1 MPARRAAT
9 LCRAL
14 CKRVRRAP
22 RPRKRKNL
30 PSFFHGLQVSYSL
43 CDAPSPGHGV
53 THGAAAAPAAPVAC
67 SGCAHLSLLR
77 PAPGL
82 GSGRPQRP
90 ARQVSES
97 PAPGAERELDR
108 PRAAPGASS
117 ASRTR
122 RKSQM
127 ESPGTGGLSAHGVTA
142 AGAPVLGAL
151 TPRRVPPRA
160 ASDKVDSAA
169 QCSRFHA
176 ANPDEPEPRFPC
188 LHAAATLGPR
198 GSRGAVVAQR
208 CLPGL
213 LAE

>member
-1 MPARRAAT
+1 
-9 LCRAL
+9 
-14 CKRVRRAP
+14 
-22 RPRKRKNL
+22 
-30 PSFFHGLQVSYSL
+30 
-43 CDAPSPGHGV
+43 
-53 THGAAAAPAAPVAC
+53 
-67 SGCAHLSLLR
+67 
-77 PAPGL
+77 
-82 GSGRPQRP
+82 
-90 ARQVSES
+90 
-97 PAPGAERELDR
+97 
-108 PRAAPGASS
+108 
-117 ASRTR
+117 
-122 RKSQM
+122 M

-160 ASDKVDSAA
+160 ASDKVDCAA

>member
-1 MPARRAAT
+1 
-9 LCRAL
+9 
-14 CKRVRRAP
+14 
-22 RPRKRKNL
+22 
-30 PSFFHGLQVSYSL
+30 
-43 CDAPSPGHGV
+43 
-53 THGAAAAPAAPVAC
+53 
-67 SGCAHLSLLR
+67 
-77 PAPGL
+77 
-82 GSGRPQRP
+82 
-90 ARQVSES
+90 
-97 PAPGAERELDR
+97 
-108 PRAAPGASS
+108 
-117 ASRTR
+117 
-122 RKSQM
+122 M

-142 AGAPVLGAL
+142 AGAPVLGAP

-160 ASDKVDSAA
+160 ASDKVDCAA